1 MAATADADHTKP
13 PGDVAAFAIIAREA
27 GADFACYYAS
37 SPDGKQ
43 FVPQPPGIG
52 LDRLHPLPVVRHAKN
67 AGPLLSSVESGREN
81 IGTDQ
86 TALSEL
92 PHYPPDDLHAARL
105 MARPTRTAPRLRR
118 MLLLTSD
125 QPHL

>member
-27 GADFACYYAS
+27 GAEFACYYAS

-52 LDRLHPLPVVRHAKN
+52 LDRLHPLPVGRHAKN
-67 AGPLLSSVESGREN
+67 AGPLLSSVESGRGY
-81 IGTDQ
+81 IGNDQ

-92 PHYPPDDLHAARL
+92 AHHLPAAVEVALL
-105 MARPTRTAPRLRR
+105 MPVSVR
-118 MLLLTSD
+118 S
-125 QPHL
+125 